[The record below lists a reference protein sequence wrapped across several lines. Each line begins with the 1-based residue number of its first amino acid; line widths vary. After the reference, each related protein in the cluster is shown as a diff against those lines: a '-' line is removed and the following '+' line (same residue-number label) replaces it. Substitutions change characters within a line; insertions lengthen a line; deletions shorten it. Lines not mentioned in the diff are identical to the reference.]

1 MLSFSRHRGKK
12 ELNMDQAEAIKL
24 INKYIHDELSESEL
38 KALLVWL
45 ERPKN
50 KRVFENQ
57 IEINYLLHNNKKRR
71 DLSEAYSEI
80 SKFLA
85 PAQKKKTKWKA
96 LLKYAAIFIG
106 LLSLGFYFFNLNQEQ
121 SSPDYKAITLEME
134 DGGIKTIDQ
143 ENQRSIVNKEGII
156 IGIHEEDKLKYNKNA
171 SAEKLIYN
179 SLYVPK
185 GKTFELVLSDGTQI
199 TLNSDSKITY
209 PVSFVPGK
217 KREVSLEGE
226 ACFQVT
232 KDSLRQFVVSTKEQE
247 IKVYGTTFNVKAYND
262 QTVDQTVLVEGSVG
276 VSGKGGR
283 VRLVPGEMASARDDG
298 SFEVKKVNP
307 ENYTAWTRDEMVFQA
322 EEFEEIIK
330 TLERKFDVRIENK
343 YTALNHQK
351 FTAAFKDKELEQIL
365 KLFTKS
371 RAFEFDKDGKQIT
384 IRKPEK

>member
-1 MLSFSRHRGKK
+1 
-12 ELNMDQAEAIKL
+12 MDQAEAIKL
-24 INKYIHDELSESEL
+24 INKYIHDELSEREL

-57 IEINYLLHNNKKRR
+57 IEIDYLLHNNKKRR

-171 SAEKLIYN
+171 SAKKLEYN
-179 SLYVPK
+179 TLYVPQ

-209 PVSFVPGK
+209 PISFVPGK

-276 VSGKGGR
+276 VSGKGGS

-307 ENYTAWTRDEMVFQA
+307 KNYTAWTRDEMVFQA
-322 EEFEEIIK
+322 EEFGEIIK

-343 YTALNHQK
+343 YDALNHQQ

-371 RAFEFDKDGKQIT
+371 RAFEFDRDGKQIT
-384 IRKPEK
+384 IRTPEK